1 MTKISAGMRG
11 YVDQYN
17 NVRELL
23 KAIDEQFQSSDKALA
38 STLIIELSSLRLTS
52 VRGYIAASRFIELYE
67 HVVSSPLS
75 LSFITFS
82 SVLLFF
88 SFLAP
93 FSTCLQFLRLRS
105 FFAVSPLLGIGKLR
119 LFDRSTFFFSF
130 LAPFPPVC
138 DFFGFD
144 PSSRLIGLP
153 FAYGGEDIG
162 SEESLTILNIE
173 WSAGLVQLKCV
184 ERADFTPHGSFAD
197 VIITPKAHEPDNYS
211 STSLFI
217 LTNLGQLHFIIQ
229 QCPLWNHMTVGKLY
243 LMGRDRSFFCELSE
257 FAPAKLQE
265 GDMLT
270 GRDSRWPLTGG
281 VSLSSVYCCK

>member
-1 MTKISAGMRG
+1 MK
-11 YVDQYN
+11 N
-17 NVRELL
+17 
-23 KAIDEQFQSSDKALA
+23 
-38 STLIIELSSLRLTS
+38 
-52 VRGYIAASRFIELYE
+52 
-67 HVVSSPLS
+67 
-75 LSFITFS
+75 ITFS

-93 FSTCLQFLRLRS
+93 FPPACN
-105 FFAVSPLLGIGKLR
+105 FFGFDPSSRWSPLLGIGKLR

-144 PSSRLIGLP
+144 PSSRCSLFLGLESFVCLIGLP

-173 WSAGLVQLKCV
+173 WSAGLAQLKCV

-257 FAPAKLQE
+257 FPPAMLQE